1 MDSKHFKTD
10 KKQRIEKLKKYHQIG
25 LSAFALFSLCTLPIS
40 ASFCYRA
47 FNKILT
53 GVYVRTWGIDERKD
67 EETFII
73 FLFFLFCK
81 IKTNFRAC

>member
-10 KKQRIEKLKKYHQIG
+10 KKQRIEKLKSITKF
-25 LSAFALFSLCTLPIS
+25 SAFALFSLCTLPSS
-40 ASFCYRA
+40 ASFCHRT

-53 GVYVRTWGIDERKD
+53 GVNVRTWGIDERKD

-73 FLFFLFCK
+73 HMIFVK
-81 IKTNFRAC
+81 